1 MKIFINKLKLY
12 LKNHQK
18 SREWLWFIFLWFVGL
33 VFVVIMTYP
42 IKFII
47 KFL

>member
-18 SREWLWFIFLWFVGL
+18 LQEWLWFIFLWLVGL
-33 VFVVIMTYP
+33 VLVVIMTYP